1 MTGPWQVVDLTGV
14 DDKVYAAK
22 GQLLVPDKGSVA
34 LTDILVILTG
44 IRCVLH
50 PSVFD
55 RAAAYGIPLLH
66 CDWRGVP
73 IAATYTWSDH
83 TRVGARQRAQAEL
96 SVPRQKNAWMRLV
109 QAKIRGQAF
118 VLQSLGISGFKE
130 LAAFAEQVRSG
141 DPSNVEGRASRW
153 YWTRLFG
160 NREFRRVHGTRSGMN
175 GQLDYGYTIL
185 RGACLRAVVGA
196 GLIPSLGIWH
206 RRRDN
211 PFGLV
216 DDIIEPFRPAV
227 DTVVVKEERY
237 EKDLV
242 PEVKRHLAAVLD
254 EPIAPGDVTVG
265 TAIDRFAQQLGR
277 YVEGDIRILSPPIFR
292 GMRAA

>member
-14 DDKVYAAK
+14 NDKIHAAK
-22 GQLLVPDKGSVA
+22 GRLCVSEKGSVA
-34 LTDILVILTG
+34 LTDALVVLTG
-44 IRCVLH
+44 THCDLH
-50 PSVFD
+50 ASVFD
-55 RAAAYGIPLLH
+55 RAAAYGIPILH

-83 TRVGARQRAQAEL
+83 TRVGAPQRAQAEL
-96 SVPRQKNAWMRLV
+96 SLPRQKNAWMRLV
-109 QAKIRGQAF
+109 QAKIKGQAA
-118 VLQSLGISGFKE
+118 VLQGLGKPGHRE
-130 LAAFAEQVRSG
+130 LASLADQVRSG

-153 YWTRLFG
+153 YWNRIFG
-160 NREFRRVHGTRSGMN
+160 DRTFRRIHGIRSGIN
-175 GQLDYGYTIL
+175 GQLDYGYAIL
-185 RGACLRAVVGA
+185 RGACLRAVVAA

-227 DTVVVKEERY
+227 DWVVAQEKCVEE
-237 EKDLV
+237 ELS
-242 PEVKRHLAAVLD
+242 PQMKRRLTAVLD
-254 EPIAPGDVTVG
+254 NPISPGDVTLG

-277 YVEGDIRILSPPIFR
+277 YVEGDSRILSAPIFR
-292 GMRAA
+292 NVNAT